1 MFNIHTTIAAVAL
14 TLVPAIASAEPSEPT
29 TFRHNG
35 QTYTYTSEQVGD
47 MKVLRGH
54 VGADK
59 TPFELNV
66 GKRSI
71 AGSFNGSPVAFSLKS
86 VRRIQGIV
94 VMDQVAAR

>member
-1 MFNIHTTIAAVAL
+1 
-14 TLVPAIASAEPSEPT
+14 
-29 TFRHNG
+29 
-35 QTYTYTSEQVGD
+35 

-59 TPFELNV
+59 APFELNV
-66 GKRSI
+66 GKSSI